1 MKQCSLIL
9 LILAGG
15 LAAWGIVGC
24 QNRSETPSPAP
35 AAAAS
40 SASGTS
46 STATASPATP
56 VTDNSSALPGMQ
68 TTEAP
73 WPPQISQL
81 QDRLGMMGLPALRRE
96 GTELHIHQH
105 LDLFINGKT
114 VSVPP
119 MVGINMVAGFI
130 APVHTHDGSGVIHIE
145 SPIVNRYTLGQ
156 FFDIWGVRLTQ
167 TCLGA
172 YCNTGDK
179 ALRVFVNGAAVTT
192 NPREIELTNDQ
203 EIVVTYGA
211 ESELP
216 KPMPSTFKGP
226 TT

>member
-1 MKQCSLIL
+1 MKQVSLIVVL
-9 LILAGG
+9 
-15 LAAWGIVGC
+15 LAAVGFVAWGVVGC
-24 QNRSETPSPAP
+24 QNRSETSPPAP
-35 AAAAS
+35 AAAAV
-40 SASGTS
+40 SASIN
-46 STATASPATP
+46 ADA
-56 VTDNSSALPGMQ
+56 SALPGMQ
-68 TTEAP
+68 TSEAP

-156 FFDIWGVRLTQ
+156 FFDIWGVRLTP

-179 ALRVFVNGAAVTT
+179 LLRIFVNGAAVTS
-192 NPREIELTNDQ
+192 NPREIELVNDQ

-226 TT
+226 TS